1 VCQIDATELEFEFEI
16 AREIAL
22 EQCARGTENPS
33 QARVSERAWLMHEVS
48 IYLVIYRYGIIARDV
63 VYLSRYRD

>member
-1 VCQIDATELEFEFEI
+1 MCQIDATELEFEFEI

-22 EQCARGTENPS
+22 EQCA

-48 IYLVIYRYGIIARDV
+48 IYLVIYRWYHSARRS
-63 VYLSRYRD
+63 LSLPLS